1 MHQLAFEATVFTV
14 ICLFSEDDAQP
25 FYDET
30 LWHMRDKSKD
40 YNAFYPEDSYYGV
53 KGVKRMSNRV
63 GLIGCAIIMVIG
75 MTGFYVALRFVLA
88 PLRGATHSNDQQA
101 FLIGMKN
108 NPCKDLV

>member
-1 MHQLAFEATVFTV
+1 MHQLPFEATVFTGM
-14 ICLFSEDDAQP
+14 CLFSEDDAQP

-53 KGVKRMSNRV
+53 KGVKRMSNRA

-88 PLRGATHSNDQQA
+88 T
-101 FLIGMKN
+101 
-108 NPCKDLV
+108 